1 LGLSCRKEIP
11 VLARLFIVIAI
22 GAVLAV
28 GGSMLTAIYLSGMT
42 SGTPANAPLYNYGT
56 G

>member
-1 LGLSCRKEIP
+1 M
-11 VLARLFIVIAI
+11 LARLFIVIAI

-28 GGSMLTAIYLSGMT
+28 GGSMLTAIYLSGDQRHARQR
-42 SGTPANAPLYNYGT
+42 PAVNYGT

>member
-1 LGLSCRKEIP
+1 
-11 VLARLFIVIAI
+11 VTRLLIAIAI

-28 GGSMLTAIYLSGMT
+28 GGSLLTAAYLSGS
-42 SGTPANAPLYNYGT
+42 SGSTPANAPLYNYGT

>member
-28 GGSMLTAIYLSGMT
+28 GGSMLTAIYLSGTT

>member
-1 LGLSCRKEIP
+1 M
-11 VLARLFIVIAI
+11 LARLFIVIAI

-28 GGSMLTAIYLSGMT
+28 GGSMLTAIYLGGMT
-42 SGTPANAPLYNYGT
+42 SGTPANGPLYNYGT